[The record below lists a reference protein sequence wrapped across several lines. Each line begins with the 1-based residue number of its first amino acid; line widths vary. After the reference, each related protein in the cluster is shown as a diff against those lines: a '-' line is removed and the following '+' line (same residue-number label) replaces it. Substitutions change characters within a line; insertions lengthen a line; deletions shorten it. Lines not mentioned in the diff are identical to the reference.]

1 MKTIPYEKVLEIY
14 KRLIR
19 ESGGVYGIRD
29 EGLLRASLESAFQT
43 FDGIELYPTV
53 VDKIAA
59 VCYNVIKNHPLID
72 GNKRLGITLMA
83 VLCEINDIP
92 LECSDQEIVELG
104 VAIAEGRYDR
114 KQIKSWIIEHTKRGV
129 KNY

>member
-1 MKTIPYEKVLEIY
+1 
-14 KRLIR
+14 
-19 ESGGVYGIRD
+19 
-29 EGLLRASLESAFQT
+29 
-43 FDGIELYPTV
+43 
-53 VDKIAA
+53 
-59 VCYNVIKNHPLID
+59 
-72 GNKRLGITLMA
+72 MA